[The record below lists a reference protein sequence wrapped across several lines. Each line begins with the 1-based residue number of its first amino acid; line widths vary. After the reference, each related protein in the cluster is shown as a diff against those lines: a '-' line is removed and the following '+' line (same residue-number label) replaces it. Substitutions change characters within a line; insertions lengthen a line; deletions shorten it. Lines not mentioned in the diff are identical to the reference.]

1 MGYNL
6 LEHLYEDFIEKDR
19 YMYIVSGLGNT
30 LLITVF
36 ALIIGVAL
44 GIITSMIKVTYN
56 QGSRGPLMKVLNL
69 IVGIYLTV
77 IRGTPTVVQ
86 LLISYFII
94 LQNVDNG
101 IIIAI
106 IAFGI
111 NSGAY
116 VSEVFRSGIQSVD
129 KGQTEAGRSLGLS
142 WSQTMRRIVLPQAV
156 RNVAPAI
163 FNEFITLLKETS
175 VAGYVGIQDL
185 TKAGDIIRSVTF
197 DPYPPLLLVAL
208 IYLVL
213 VIAMTQVLHV
223 LERRVARREAR

>member
-6 LEHLYEDFIEKDR
+6 AEHLYDDFIEKDR
-19 YMYIVSGLGNT
+19 YMYIISGLGNT
-30 LLITVF
+30 VLITIF
-36 ALIIGVAL
+36 ALIIGVLL
-44 GIITSMIKVTYN
+44 GVITAMIRVMYK
-56 QGSRGPLMKVLNL
+56 QGSRGPVMSVLNV
-69 IVGIYLTV
+69 IAGIYLTI

-101 IIIAI
+101 VIIAI
-106 IAFGI
+106 IAFGV

-129 KGQTEAGRSLGLS
+129 IGQTEAGRSLGLS
-142 WSQTMRRIVLPQAV
+142 RSQTMRKIILPQAI

-185 TKAGDIIRSVTF
+185 TKGGDIIRSITL
-197 DPYPPLLLVAL
+197 DPYPPLILVAA
-208 IYLVL
+208 IYLVM
-213 VIAMTQVLHV
+213 VVGMTQILHV
-223 LERRVARREAR
+223 FESRIARKEAR

>member
-101 IIIAI
+101 IISAI

-142 WSQTMRRIVLPQAV
+142 WSQTMRRIVLHQAV

-163 FNEFITLLKETS
+163 FKDT
-175 VAGYVGIQDL
+175 
-185 TKAGDIIRSVTF
+185 
-197 DPYPPLLLVAL
+197 
-208 IYLVL
+208 
-213 VIAMTQVLHV
+213 
-223 LERRVARREAR
+223 